1 MTGHSHTL
9 ALAAAGMMLGTAMA
23 VPAMAHPTLQFVD
36 VTNAGV
42 GAGVGGRVGR
52 GQGSYRVTSIS
63 NYRIGIIQP
72 VRVNLATVNL
82 ATVRRTSPAGAG
94 AISGA
99 GETLPG
105 YLQCVPYARQVSG
118 IQLFGDAHTW
128 WSQAAGRY
136 ARGSTPK
143 VGAVMAFRPHGRMV
157 LGHVAAISR
166 VIDSRRVLLRHANW
180 SPILGR
186 RGQVERDVLA
196 MDVSPGND
204 WSEVR
209 VWYDPIHGLGT
220 THWPVSG
227 FIYGRKPA
235 TPAHGLAA
243 SRWTS
248 DPIGA
253 IIAAFSGK

>member
-1 MTGHSHTL
+1 MTGRSHIL
-9 ALAAAGMMLGTAMA
+9 ALVTAGIVAGATAAS
-23 VPAMAHPTLQFVD
+23 PALARTDLQFVD
-36 VTNAGV
+36 VTNKSTH
-42 GAGVGGRVGR
+42 GAN
-52 GQGSYRVTSIS
+52 YRVTSIT
-63 NYRIGIIQP
+63 NYRIGIIGP
-72 VRVNLATVNL
+72 VRASSAPRRSLAAGTGY
-82 ATVRRTSPAGAG
+82 AGAN
-94 AISGA
+94 S
-99 GETLPG
+99 EVLPG

-118 IQLFGDAHTW
+118 IQLFGDARTW
-128 WSQAAGRY
+128 WSQAAGHY
-136 ARGSTPK
+136 GRGNRPR

-166 VIDSRRVLLRHANW
+166 VIDDRRVLLRHANW
-180 SPILGR
+180 SPIAGR

-227 FIYGRKPA
+227 FIYPRRA
-235 TPAHGLAA
+235 VTPVHGLAA